1 MPRYIPKGNGQWPW
15 SFRSIPVCPGCVH
28 PGAWKWNPR
37 ELVGVQS
44 IPVRSG
50 GCVRVVGFLACLS
63 GSVDPALGVVWFL
76 NSARKHTQTMAE
88 KMDPDNPQ
96 DAREWTFSCVKNI
109 SVFSVH
115 RSCARQ
121 WKCKRIER
129 HSNEPGCKM
138 ERMYPTTPRAHVNHW
153 PRSISEHCRR
163 RYNELKTP
171 RGPQEWTL
179 AIVRSPY
186 ISQCPLVHTASTDQ
200 EHP

>member
-1 MPRYIPKGNGQWPW
+1 MLRYIPNGNGQSPW

-37 ELVGVQS
+37 KLVGVQS

-63 GSVDPALGVVWFL
+63 GSFNPALGVVWFL

-109 SVFSVH
+109 SVLSVH

-121 WKCKRIER
+121 WKCKCIER

-153 PRSISEHCRR
+153 PPVRR
-163 RYNELKTP
+163 NSKWRKRKAIERYPGRTIAPE
-171 RGPQEWTL
+171 ETL
-179 AIVRSPY
+179 PAHGNDVHGMDTSHPIV
-186 ISQCPLVHTASTDQ
+186 
-200 EHP
+200 